1 LKIKIR
7 LSTMLRIFILF
18 FIVLSYLRVF
28 AQDVINRSLFSD
40 QKAFKVGDVLTII
53 VVEVSSAESKAE
65 RDASRS
71 GNINGSVSGSGAL
84 GFIPETG
91 FSIGTGNE
99 FKGQGSTS
107 TRGTVKAK
115 LSARIV
121 KVDSTGNLV
130 IEGKRIVNVNGDAQ
144 IIKIKG
150 VVRPSDVNW
159 DNTVYSY
166 NIADAEIE
174 LTGKGMIYRN
184 QSPSWI
190 TRLLHWLF

>member
-1 LKIKIR
+1 MLIKFLILMVLG
-7 LSTMLRIFILF
+7 LSNLL
-18 FIVLSYLRVF
+18 
-28 AQDVINRSLFSD
+28 AQGVIQRSLFSD
-40 QKAFKVGDVLTII
+40 QKAFKPGDVITII
-53 VVEVSSAESKAE
+53 IIEVSSAESKAE

-71 GNINGSVSGSGAL
+71 GSVNGQVSGSGAL

-115 LSARIV
+115 LGARIV
-121 KVDSTGNLV
+121 GVDSAGNLI
-130 IEGKRIVNVNGDAQ
+130 IEGQRKVNVNGDEQ
-144 IIKIKG
+144 IIRIKG
-150 VVRPSDVNW
+150 IVRPTDVNW

-174 LTGKGMIYRN
+174 FTGKGMIYRSK
-184 QSPSWI
+184 SPSWI
-190 TRLLHWLF
+190 TRLFHWLF

>member
-1 LKIKIR
+1 MVLNMLKKIFT
-7 LSTMLRIFILF
+7 LLIFAG
-18 FIVLSYLRVF
+18 FINLQ
-28 AQDVINRSLFSD
+28 AQDEVVRRSLFSD
-40 QKAFKVGDVLTII
+40 HKAFKVGDVITVI
-53 VVEVSSAESKAE
+53 VIEVTSAESNTE
-65 RDASRS
+65 RNTSRS
-71 GNINGSVSGSGAL
+71 GNVSASVSGAGAL
-84 GFIPETG
+84 NFIPESG
-91 FSIGTGNE
+91 FSVGTGNE

-107 TRGTVKAK
+107 ARGSVKARISVK
-115 LSARIV
+115 IVGIDSA
-121 KVDSTGNLV
+121 GNLIV
-130 IEGKRIVNVNGDAQ
+130 EGGRKVNVNGDVQ

-174 LTGKGMIYRN
+174 LTGKGMIYRS